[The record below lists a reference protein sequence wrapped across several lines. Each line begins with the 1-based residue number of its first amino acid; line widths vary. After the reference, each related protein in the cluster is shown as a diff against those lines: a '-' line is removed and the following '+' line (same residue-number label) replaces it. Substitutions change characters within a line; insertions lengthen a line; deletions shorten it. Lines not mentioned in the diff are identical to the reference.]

1 MKSRK
6 IVTICLIFVAVFLY
20 WVASQFLDNLFD
32 WLNIAITRDLYL
44 TIPEIVAV
52 VVAVGGFFVLIKYK
66 KAMDFFTEAV
76 SELSKVTFPTKKESG
91 QSAVVVVVL
100 VAIATLLLAFY
111 DLIWSTLTRWILN

>member
-32 WLNIAITRDLYL
+32 WLNIAITRDFYL
-44 TIPEIVAV
+44 TIPEIIAV

-66 KAMDFFTEAV
+66 RAMDFFTEAV
-76 SELSKVTFPTKKESG
+76 SELSKVSFPTKKESG

-111 DLIWSTLTRWILN
+111 DLVWSTLTRWILN